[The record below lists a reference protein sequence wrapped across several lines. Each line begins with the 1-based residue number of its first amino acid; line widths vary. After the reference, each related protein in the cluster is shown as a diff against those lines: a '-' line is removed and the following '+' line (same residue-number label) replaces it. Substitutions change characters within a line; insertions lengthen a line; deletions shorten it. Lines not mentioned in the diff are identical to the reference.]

1 MIIATL
7 SFPRNS
13 NRGFPKACPGYKY
26 ITPDIL
32 LMGASGEGWWWGGQ
46 GWREPTEVW
55 AERKTLPWGEDP
67 DAVHMAGKRND
78 MQEAGW
84 MTSD

>member
-7 SFPRNS
+7 NFPRNS

-32 LMGASGEGWWWGGQ
+32 LMGASGGGWWWGWQ

-55 AERKTLPWGEDP
+55 AERKTLSWGEDP
-67 DAVHMAGKRND
+67 DAVHMAGTK
-78 MQEAGW
+78 Q
-84 MTSD
+84 